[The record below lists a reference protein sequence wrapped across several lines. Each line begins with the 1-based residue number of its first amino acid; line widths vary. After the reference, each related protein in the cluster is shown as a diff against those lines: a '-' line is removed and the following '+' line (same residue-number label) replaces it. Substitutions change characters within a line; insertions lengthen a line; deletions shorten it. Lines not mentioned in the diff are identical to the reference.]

1 MLSLTKSLAREL
13 GPAGVRVNA
22 ICPSL
27 IETDVVTSAVSRD
40 RIRDITAAVPLGR
53 AGRPDEVAAACMFL
67 ASVLSS
73 YITGATLD
81 VNGGS
86 HIH

>member
-1 MLSLTKSLAREL
+1 
-13 GPAGVRVNA
+13 V
-22 ICPSL
+22 CPSL
-27 IETDVVTSAVSRD
+27 ITTDFVTSTVSND
-40 RIRDITAAVPLGR
+40 RIRELTAAIPLGR

-67 ASVLSS
+67 ASDLSS

>member
-1 MLSLTKSLAREL
+1 M
-13 GPAGVRVNA
+13 
-22 ICPSL
+22 
-27 IETDVVTSAVSRD
+27 
-40 RIRDITAAVPLGR
+40 AAVPLGR
-53 AGRPDEVAAACMFL
+53 AGRPEEVAAACMFL

-73 YITGATLD
+73 FITGATLD

>member
-1 MLSLTKSLAREL
+1 MGTLASS
-13 GPAGVRVNA
+13 
-22 ICPSL
+22 CF
-27 IETDVVTSAVSRD
+27 
-40 RIRDITAAVPLGR
+40 
-53 AGRPDEVAAACMFL
+53 AAACMFL
-67 ASVLSS
+67 ASDLSS